1 MSAMEFLKGMVCGA
15 AVSGAAMLVFDPIT
29 PKQRKRAKKQVCN
42 AMRSIADMTDG
53 LVHMH

>member
-15 AVSGAAMLVFDPIT
+15 AVGGAAMLVFDPIT